1 MTMDFSKHK
10 NKLMSACRML
20 PITDFMCYENEIDMS
35 VDCVCQLPS
44 DIMLSVSLFVDEP
57 LGSECVFTIHS
68 KYQGLLIAD
77 SLPLEVV
84 IEKLQNIFNKIE
96 K

>member
-20 PITDFMCYENEIDMS
+20 PITDIMCYENEIDMS
-35 VDCVCQLPS
+35 VDCVCQLPN

-57 LGSECVFTIHS
+57 LDSECVFTIHS
-68 KYQGLLIAD
+68 KCHGLLIAD

-84 IEKLQNIFNKIE
+84 IEKLQNILMK
-96 K
+96 